1 MLLTKLVF
9 TVICISVLIVLAQV
23 FYYIL
28 YDKNFTK
35 NNTTLVQCSAAIVA
49 GSATGGMLKFIYDF
63 LTYLWLH

>member
-28 YDKNFTK
+28 CDKNFTK
-35 NNTTLVQCSAAIVA
+35 NNTTLVQCSASIVL
-49 GSATGGMLKFIYDF
+49 GSATGWVLKFVYDF